1 MCFFLPHLFRKNA
14 CFQSP
19 RLLYKSFP
27 KPTQES
33 CLFFVFFFGVFWGLR
48 IGVLDGFVVVISDI
62 FPGVNSVN
70 TFFFAN
76 HASVPIRAGKPVWK
90 WPSLASSRHLQRSVT
105 WMLESVGPGWWC
117 PGGGFCSLLLCRGV
131 NSEGF

>member
-1 MCFFLPHLFRKNA
+1 MGSSLS
-14 CFQSP
+14 SP
-19 RLLYKSFP
+19 TSS
-27 KPTQES
+27 Q
-33 CLFFVFFFGVFWGLR
+33 
-48 IGVLDGFVVVISDI
+48 
-62 FPGVNSVN
+62 GVNSVN

-105 WMLESVGPGWWC
+105 WMLDVRRARVVVPRVGVFVPSYFVG
-117 PGGGFCSLLLCRGV
+117 GV